1 MFLGSRIFLP
11 GAWRHPCELR
21 LANGITSLEGN
32 GLRPIPDAIVAI
44 QDRERI
50 RQIFDRER
58 IRQIFHLDYGRG
70 NSILSHAT

>member
-1 MFLGSRIFLP
+1 VFLGSRIFLP
-11 GAWRHPCELR
+11 GAWQHPCELR

-50 RQIFDRER
+50 RQIF
-58 IRQIFHLDYGRG
+58 HLDYGRG
-70 NSILSHAT
+70 NSILFHTT